1 MTQRAYR
8 WSGAGLLAVAALLLS
23 LGFGAAGA
31 AAQTGPST
39 SEVLTIPA
47 GQSAQVQVRGF
58 CLDFGKTFPTGAI
71 TAKEL
76 AKPELR
82 AALNYAIQK
91 GYVNSNPAQVE
102 QAMWYLSDST
112 WHSASHVL
120 GQEIVDNSKTGQ
132 APGDP
137 TGGTTLFDAL
147 AKGGLSADVTF
158 TPKTAD
164 AFYGDG
170 TMTIHNMG
178 TSDLQVYLPLGT
190 VFPPTTAGQQRLIVY
205 ALQVTQQAPTA
216 TAAPTQTAA
225 PTATVAPTATAVA
238 VATAMP
244 VATPDTTAG
253 LPSTGNPGPTNN
265 WWLLLAGG
273 LLSLIAGLAALRR
286 STHRV

>member
-8 WSGAGLLAVAALLLS
+8 WSGAGLLIVAALLLS

-47 GQSAQVQVRGF
+47 GQTAQVQVRGF
-58 CLDFGKTFPTGAI
+58 CLDFGKAFPTGAI

-91 GYVNSNPAQVE
+91 GYVDSNPAQVE
-102 QAMWYLSDST
+102 QAMWFLSDGT
-112 WHSASHVL
+112 WHSASHAL

-132 APGDP
+132 APTDP
-137 TGGTTLFDAL
+137 SGGMTLFDAL
-147 AKGGLSADVTF
+147 AKGGLGADVTF

-170 TMTIHNMG
+170 TMTIRNTG
-178 TSDLQVYLPLGT
+178 TSDLQVYLPIGT
-190 VFPPTTAGQQRLIVY
+190 VFPPATADQQRLIVY
-205 ALQVTQQAPTA
+205 ALQVTQAAPTA

-225 PTATVAPTATAVA
+225 PTVAPTETAVA
-238 VATAMP
+238 MATAMP
-244 VATPDTTAG
+244 VTTPDTTVG
-253 LPSTGNPGPTNN
+253 LPTTGNSDPTNNN
-265 WWLLLAGG
+265 WWLLMGGG
-273 LLSLIAGLAALRR
+273 LLSLIAGLAVLRR
-286 STHRV
+286 STHGV